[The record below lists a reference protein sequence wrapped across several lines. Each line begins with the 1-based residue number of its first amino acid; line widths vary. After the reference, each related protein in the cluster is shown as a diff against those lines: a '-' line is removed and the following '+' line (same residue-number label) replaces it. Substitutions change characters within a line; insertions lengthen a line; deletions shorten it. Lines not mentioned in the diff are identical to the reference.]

1 MTADWCRDECSE
13 DNGGCQHT
21 CLNTPGGHGCGCWD
35 GFTLADDDLSC
46 RPATIAETAEPA
58 YRLELET
65 KVHEVFTINE
75 SNMPTNPPVLYDHC
89 VGDPIS
95 CLLTVC

>member
-46 RPATIAETAEPA
+46 RPVTIAETAEPA

-65 KVHEVFTINE
+65 KVHEVFIIMEKAPKLPTI
-75 SNMPTNPPVLYDHC
+75 T
-89 VGDPIS
+89 IS
-95 CLLTVC
+95 HLRIYAKWA

>member
-21 CLNTPGGHGCGCWD
+21 CLNTPGGHGCGCRD

-65 KVHEVFTINE
+65 KVREVFTITENRR
-75 SNMPTNPPVLYDHC
+75 SLLATWAFSLLKVPTV
-89 VGDPIS
+89 IM
-95 CLLTVC
+95 